1 MGTNKKRYVIIYGI
15 MLGLVF
21 IITLAVNMENKGIS
35 LVTLLSE
42 DNISFSSGWVTA
54 GDDYADLKHLGSITE
69 PYEWTSIY
77 NTLPEDLP
85 EGFSLCFRS
94 KNIYYEV
101 YVDGE
106 LRYAPEVPESIIYT
120 NSLGTKWN
128 YIALNTEDAGK
139 QVEIRYETVYESA
152 TACVDNIY
160 VGNAAG
166 HVLNVFSQKMVAFIT
181 CLLLLFASIILII
194 ADIPIN
200 MGNHKSHELLYL
212 GLFSFCIA
220 MWSLVETNLL
230 QFFTNDSR
238 LLQVISCT
246 ALILVPIPL
255 LLYLDEIFEFHIP
268 HIIPVMYTM
277 SVVEF
282 VAVMVLHFTGIMD
295 FHQTLRFSHVVIGLT
310 AIILIVVA
318 IENIFVKR
326 REEEEGVYTRLRVI
340 GFLAI
345 AVTCMIDLIRYY
357 NGNGGDT
364 AMFVRIGLLIF
375 VLCYGFSSL
384 QKTIDAVKLGIQSE
398 FISQLAYKDGLT
410 GIGNRTA
417 FQERIEDL
425 EKSKA
430 GLAGMG
436 IVMFDVNDL
445 KYVNDNYG
453 HQIGDVLLVNS
464 AELIRKSWEMVAGKC
479 YRIGG
484 DEFAVILC
492 GDDVAKRCEKGSQ
505 LFKDEIAAYNADG
518 THTFTISIAFDY
530 AIYSKGEATTIMD
543 VFNTADEKMYENK
556 KMIKQ
561 ARNKVEPGLS

>member
-1 MGTNKKRYVIIYGI
+1 MGTKKKRYVMIYII
-15 MLGLVF
+15 MLALVF
-21 IITLAVNMENKGIS
+21 IITLAVNIENKGIS
-35 LVTLLSE
+35 LVTVLAK
-42 DNISFSSGWVTA
+42 DNISFSSGWVTS
-54 GDDYADLKHLGSITE
+54 DETRADLKHLGDITE

-77 NTLPEDLP
+77 NTFPEDLP

-101 YVDGE
+101 YIDGE
-106 LRYAPEVPESIIYT
+106 LRYTPEVPESTIYT
-120 NSLGTKWN
+120 DSLGTRWN
-128 YIALNTEDAGK
+128 YIVLSTEDAGK
-139 QVEIRYETVYESA
+139 QVEIRFETVYESA
-152 TACVDNIY
+152 TACVDHIY
-160 VGNAAG
+160 IGNAAG
-166 HVLNVFSQKMVAFIT
+166 HVLNIFSEKMVAFIT

-246 ALILVPIPL
+246 SLILVPIPL
-255 LLYLDEIFEFHIP
+255 LLYLDEIFEFHVP
-268 HIIPVMYTM
+268 HVIPVMYTL
-277 SVVEF
+277 SVLEF
-282 VAVMVLHFTGIMD
+282 TACMVLHFTGIMD
-295 FHQTLRFSHVVIGLT
+295 FHQTLKFSHVVLGLS
-310 AIILIVVA
+310 AIILIIVSV
-318 IENIFVKR
+318 ENMFIRKKK
-326 REEEEGVYTRLRVI
+326 EEGGIYTTLRVI

-345 AVTCMIDLIRYY
+345 ALTCVIDLIRYY
-357 NGNGGDT
+357 IGGGGDS

-384 QKTIDAVKLGIQSE
+384 QKTVDAVKLGIQSE

-417 FQERIEDL
+417 FKERIADL
-425 EKSKA
+425 EKSKT
-430 GLAGMG
+430 GLAGVG

-453 HQIGDVLLVNS
+453 HQIGDILLVNS
-464 AELIRKSWEMVAGKC
+464 AELIKKSWDRVAGKC

-492 GDDVAKRCEKGSQ
+492 GDDAAKRCEKGSKI
-505 LFKDEIAAYNADG
+505 FKDEIAAYNAEES
-518 THTFTISIAFDY
+518 HTFTLSIAFDY
-530 AIYSKGEATTIMD
+530 AIYSKGSSTTIMD

-556 KMIKQ
+556 KKIKE
-561 ARNKVEPGLS
+561 ARSRMEPGLN